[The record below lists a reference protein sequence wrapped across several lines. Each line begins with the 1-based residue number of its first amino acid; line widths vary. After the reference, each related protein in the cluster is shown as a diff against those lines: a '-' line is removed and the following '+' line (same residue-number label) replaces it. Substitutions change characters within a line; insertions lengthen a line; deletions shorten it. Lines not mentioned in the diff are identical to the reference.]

1 MVNDDLRRFLLVLTD
16 LFFFTVLFLR
26 LFGVAGFRFVD
37 ARFFF
42 VDARFFFAPK
52 RVGAFLPDLSDFA
65 VVFLD
70 LAAMMTF
77 PKQQLD
83 KLARPSIRLMKHERD
98 HFLSPRRQGRKG
110 FSWRAL
116 RLCESKYLLLKF
128 DSFAKMLGGTQ
139 RLLAA
144 THTK

>member
-1 MVNDDLRRFLLVLTD
+1 LVNDDLRRFLPDLTD

-77 PKQQLD
+77 PKQQPG
-83 KLARPSIRLMKHERD
+83 A
-98 HFLSPRRQGRKG
+98 
-110 FSWRAL
+110 
-116 RLCESKYLLLKF
+116 
-128 DSFAKMLGGTQ
+128 
-139 RLLAA
+139 
-144 THTK
+144 